1 MFRQLIARVVLAARQ
16 RRTAV
21 IATTALVALVS
32 VEGVRRLSFDTDV
45 LSLLPRSGRVTAAFR
60 DYLAHFGSLD
70 QLYVVFTAPGDR
82 GIDEYRDQIEDWI
95 AELRHAAEIARV
107 DAGLADDTRDFDWLA
122 ERQLLLLGDSALGE
136 ALARLQPDGIA
147 RAVGETRELLTVPS
161 ADVVDLVR
169 QDPLGLLSLLRDT
182 LGATQ
187 VGLNIGGGR
196 DGYVTPDGRR
206 RLVMA
211 RPAKPPYDTEFSRA
225 LDGRLREIAARVSAD
240 PAVEDG
246 ADVLPPM
253 HVDFAG
259 GHRVAVETEA
269 VVKRESIVNGVGS
282 LALILPLLFLVFRSG
297 WLVLVGPLP
306 AALSLLVVLG
316 VLGFAGT
323 RLSAAGTGA
332 AAMLFGLGIDGVV
345 LLYVAYLLLYRD
357 GDRADTS
364 EGLAGPTTSM
374 LIGMWT
380 TAATFY
386 GLAFVDFPPMQQLGL
401 LVGHSML
408 ICSVLTMIL
417 VPALLPRRPP
427 AAAQRPSL
435 TMPVFAG
442 WIRTHRSAVAI
453 AAALVTVVLGA
464 ASLRLRIDPTLD
476 RLRSVTDAARLE
488 IETANA
494 FGLPTDVYVV
504 LAQGPALEALL
515 ANTEHLVARLDV
527 ELPDL
532 AVEAPTRLLP
542 SLSTQTERTA
552 RIQAAGLSSD
562 AVRTFLERARI
573 DAGFREDSFAPF
585 AARVD
590 RLLDINQ
597 RLTYDGYVEH
607 GFGDLMQRFVVRDG
621 ARWLLATYAFPRS
634 AEQAARLQ
642 AIISDVGGGQTL
654 TGLPLVNQELARGFV
669 RQFVTGLGIGAAFVI
684 LLIVVAFRKV
694 RPSVFALLPT
704 VLGLIWTAGLLALA
718 GVELDLFAV
727 FGVMTLLGIG
737 VDYGVHLVHRWS
749 ERGDATQA
757 TAELAPVILA
767 AGAIT
772 ILGYGTLGAS
782 SYPPLRSIGVV
793 SLVGVAALVAA
804 ALVVLPALLA
814 DRPS

>member
-1 MFRQLIARVVLAARQ
+1 MTPVQLAF
-16 RRTAV
+16 
-21 IATTALVALVS
+21 LVAF
-32 VEGVRRLSFDTDV
+32 SFI
-45 LSLLPRSGRVTAAFR
+45 SLATAAFAVLILMDAR
-60 DYLAHFGSLD
+60 TTGSGSYLSGPFLRRLLTSPEERAETDRWAFYAHRWTGFAI
-70 QLYVVFTAPGDR
+70 FA
-82 GIDEYRDQIEDWI
+82 
-95 AELRHAAEIARV
+95 
-107 DAGLADDTRDFDWLA
+107 F
-122 ERQLLLLGDSALGE
+122 LLLHLVDVAVVAFSP
-136 ALARLQPDGIA
+136 LAYDDLHTLYGSWVMRAFECGLLFAILFHACNGLRVLLIDLLDVDTARSRL
-147 RAVGETRELLTVPS
+147 LLTAV
-161 ADVVDLVR
+161 
-169 QDPLGLLSLLRDT
+169 
-182 LGATQ
+182 
-187 VGLNIGGGR
+187 VGL
-196 DGYVTPDGRR
+196 
-206 RLVMA
+206 
-211 RPAKPPYDTEFSRA
+211 
-225 LDGRLREIAARVSAD
+225 
-240 PAVEDG
+240 
-246 ADVLPPM
+246 
-253 HVDFAG
+253 
-259 GHRVAVETEA
+259 
-269 VVKRESIVNGVGS
+269 
-282 LALILPLLFLVFRSG
+282 
-297 WLVLVGPLP
+297 
-306 AALSLLVVLG
+306 
-316 VLGFAGT
+316 
-323 RLSAAGTGA
+323 
-332 AAMLFGLGIDGVV
+332 
-345 LLYVAYLLLYRD
+345 
-357 GDRADTS
+357 
-364 EGLAGPTTSM
+364 
-374 LIGMWT
+374 
-380 TAATFY
+380 
-386 GLAFVDFPPMQQLGL
+386 
-401 LVGHSML
+401 
-408 ICSVLTMIL
+408 
-417 VPALLPRRPP
+417 
-427 AAAQRPSL
+427 
-435 TMPVFAG
+435 
-442 WIRTHRSAVAI
+442 
-453 AAALVTVVLGA
+453 TVVLGA

-532 AVEAPTRLLP
+532 AVAAPTRLLP